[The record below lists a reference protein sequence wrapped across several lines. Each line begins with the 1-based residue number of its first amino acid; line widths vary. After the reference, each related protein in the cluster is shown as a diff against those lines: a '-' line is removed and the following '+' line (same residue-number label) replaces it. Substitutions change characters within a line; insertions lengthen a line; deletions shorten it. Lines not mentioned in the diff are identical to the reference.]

1 MKEVCMHME
10 GVESKRQDMVFD
22 LEKVMEDVKI
32 LA

>member
-1 MKEVCMHME
+1 ME

-22 LEKVMEDVKI
+22 LEKVVEDVKI